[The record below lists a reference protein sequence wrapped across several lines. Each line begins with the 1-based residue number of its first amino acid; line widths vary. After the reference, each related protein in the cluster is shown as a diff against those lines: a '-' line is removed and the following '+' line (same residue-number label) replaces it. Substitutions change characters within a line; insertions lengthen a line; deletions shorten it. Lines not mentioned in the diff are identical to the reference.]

1 MNTTSVSVA
10 SFTNF
15 MESTH
20 PTTSGTTQSISLIFV
35 IQCVVGCLGILGNSF
50 VCFVFLHRSTQR
62 NQTNLLI
69 VHQAFIDLLSS
80 VLFVVYSGYD
90 PIPDRYLNIYILD
103 ALLCL
108 VTKSRVLV
116 FGSLAISTFNL
127 VLISLERYCATVHSL
142 LYRELFNRRNLSCL
156 IGLVWLI
163 APILQYFYVW
173 RTRRFSGGACERERS
188 TVVFGVILFLW
199 EYLIPVSIMTFSYVF
214 IIKTIHMSPFSGNK
228 ISKKKSTKVQNAKTG
243 RDKKYILDTMDR
255 SEENSYKNQEGDEYK
270 ASSNEPSLTSH
281 TSLATLSDT
290 ISDGKKSCNP
300 STAKTKR
307 NGRPN
312 SWRVEATRA
321 LIVVYLV
328 YLVCWTPNQL
338 IFLYSNLTGFINFQ
352 GVFYQMSVILA
363 ICNTCVNPFIY
374 ALRHQTYKERVR
386 EMFSHLNCKWCRRE

>member
-1 MNTTSVSVA
+1 MNTTSVSAA

-15 MESTH
+15 METTH
-20 PTTSGTTQSISLIFV
+20 PTTSETTQSISLIFV

-69 VHQAFIDLLSS
+69 VHQAVIDLLSS
-80 VLFVVYSGYD
+80 VLFVAYTGYD
-90 PIPDRYLNIYILD
+90 SIPYRYLNIYVLD
-103 ALLCL
+103 ALLCY
-108 VTKSRVLV
+108 VVESRVLV
-116 FGSLAISTFNL
+116 FGSLAVSTFNL
-127 VLISLERYCATVHSL
+127 VLISFERYFATVHSL

-156 IGLVWLI
+156 IALVWLI
-163 APILQYFYVW
+163 APILQYFIVW
-173 RTRRFSGGACERERS
+173 RTRRFSGGLCEVEWS
-188 TVVFGVILFLW
+188 TDSFGVILFLW
-199 EYLIPVSIMTFSYVF
+199 EYLIPVSIMSFSYVF
-214 IIKTIHMSPFSGNK
+214 IIKTIFMSPFSGNK
-228 ISKKKSTKVQNAKTG
+228 ISKKTPAKDQKAKTG
-243 RDKKYILDTMDR
+243 RDKKYILDTMDK
-255 SEENSYKNQEGDEYK
+255 SEENSNKNQEVDEGK
-270 ASSNEPSLTSH
+270 ASSNESSLTSH
-281 TSLATLSDT
+281 TSLATISDT

-300 STAKTKR
+300 PTTKTKR
-307 NGRPN
+307 TGRPN

-338 IFLYSNLTGFINFQ
+338 IFLYSNLTGFLNLQ
-352 GVFYQMSVILA
+352 GVFYQISVILA